1 MEWKQ
6 WAYFEAAGGDRVSLL
21 SWDDSHWAV
30 CWAYTAPHSG
40 MQLVSY
46 DEGRAQEVFAAS
58 RKGAEANEG
67 LAFDSRTAWQ
77 NGSL

>member
-1 MEWKQ
+1 
-6 WAYFEAAGGDRVSLL
+6 
-21 SWDDSHWAV
+21 
-30 CWAYTAPHSG
+30 